1 MVPEVNFT
9 KPWHGIAREEID
21 WHPNIDEDACIG
33 CGTCVTGC
41 SRKVYRFDFLHKKAV
56 VADPLNCMVACMTC
70 ANTCPTSAISFPPV
84 RSILELADLVEV
96 HHSVEDELVA
106 RRDELTA
113 TTELPLPDLIV
124 ELVVRSIDEIGAGT
138 RILTLTPRRD
148 RDRLCQFAPGQYL
161 ELWVPN
167 ASWLSRA
174 YSIANAPRPDDSLEL
189 QIRKVQGGRLST
201 WAFGP
206 VAVGDVVAA
215 RGPLGSFTMRS
226 PEGRPVIFV
235 ARGAGFAP
243 IKALLEQQVEIF
255 ADREMVLFWGATSSE
270 DFYELD
276 RLAALCAAA
285 PNLSATLVARRYA
298 PGFSAPEGV
307 TTKTGRVSDAVAASN
322 LDLAGFDG
330 YVAGPRTT
338 VVDCIAALVDLGI
351 GPSGVYVDSYGA

>member
-1 MVPEVNFT
+1 MP
-9 KPWHGIAREEID
+9 IRARQA
-21 WHPNIDEDACIG
+21 P
-33 CGTCVTGC
+33 
-41 SRKVYRFDFLHKKAV
+41 
-56 VADPLNCMVACMTC
+56 
-70 ANTCPTSAISFPPV
+70 SASPV

-96 HHSVEDELVA
+96 HHSVEDELLA

-113 TTELPLPDLIV
+113 TTELPVPDLIV
-124 ELVVRSIDEIGAGT
+124 ELVVCSIDQIGAGT

-226 PEGRPVIFV
+226 PEGRPVVFV
-235 ARGAGFAP
+235 ARGTGFAP
-243 IKALLEQQVEIF
+243 IKALLEQQVEMF
-255 ADREMVLFWGATSSE
+255 SDREMVLFWGVTSSE

-276 RLAALCAAA
+276 RLSALCATA

-298 PGFSAPEGV
+298 PGFSAPKGV

-322 LDLAGFDG
+322 LGLAGFDG
-330 YVAGPRTT
+330 YVAGPRIT
-338 VVDCIAALVDLGI
+338 VVDCIAALIDLGI